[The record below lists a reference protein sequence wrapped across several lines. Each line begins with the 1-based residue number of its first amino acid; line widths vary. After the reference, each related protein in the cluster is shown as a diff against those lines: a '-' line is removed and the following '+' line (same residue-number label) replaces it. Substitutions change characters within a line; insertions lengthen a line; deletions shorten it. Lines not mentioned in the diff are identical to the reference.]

1 MNRYVIICVIISIIL
16 LTVFV
21 VITTD
26 RLESQQPIEY
36 IEFTNIEQKITV
48 FASFY
53 PYYEFTKNVAGDSAV
68 VEQFIES
75 GIAAHDWE
83 PRAREIQKL
92 QDADAFVYN
101 GLQMEPYVDSII
113 ESGEFNN
120 ISFIKASTGVPLLKP
135 HGSSEDTNDDHDMD
149 HDDEHGTKEHVDD
162 DHDAVHDD
170 DVEHDVVRDDH
181 DDHKDER
188 ESIHVHND
196 NDFTHDPHIWL
207 DPILVKQQVEN
218 IRDGLISVDP
228 DNAVQYENNADAYNV
243 KLDALDAKI
252 KSELSM
258 CERDTF
264 VAFHNAFTYFAD
276 RYDLNVLTVSGFVPN
291 TDASA
296 AKIATFVNYVKDNDI
311 NVIFAEEFV
320 NPRLTEVI
328 AEEAGA
334 QVMTLST
341 IETLPDI
348 DSSAGLTYFDKMEQN
363 LDALKIALECQ

>member
-1 MNRYVIICVIISIIL
+1 ML
-16 LTVFV
+16 
-21 VITTD
+21 
-26 RLESQQPIEY
+26 
-36 IEFTNIEQKITV
+36 
-48 FASFY
+48 ASFY

-68 VEQFIES
+68 VEQFIKS
-75 GIAAHDWE
+75 GTAAHNWD
-83 PRAREIQKL
+83 PRAREIIKL
-92 QDADAFVYN
+92 QEADAFVYN
-101 GLQMEPYVDSII
+101 GLQMEPYIDNII
-113 ESGEFNN
+113 ESGEFN
-120 ISFIKASTGVPLLKP
+120 SVLFIKASTGVSLLKP
-135 HGSSEDTNDDHDMD
+135 QGSSEDTNYKYDMD
-149 HDDEHGTKEHVDD
+149 HNDEHEN
-162 DHDAVHDD
+162 
-170 DVEHDVVRDDH
+170 
-181 DDHKDER
+181 
-188 ESIHVHND
+188 IHVHN
-196 NDFTHDPHIWL
+196 NDAFTHDPHIWL

-218 IRDGLISVDP
+218 IRDGLIYIDP
-228 DNAVQYENNADAYNV
+228 DNVMQYENNTYAYNL

-252 KSELSM
+252 KSELSI

-264 VAFHNAFTYFAD
+264 VAFHNAFAD

-296 AKIATFVNYVKDNDI
+296 AKIVSFANYVKDNDI

-348 DSSAGLTYFDKMEQN
+348 DSSIGITYFDKMEQN

>member
-1 MNRYVIICVIISIIL
+1 MTRQL
-16 LTVFV
+16 LIVAFV
-21 VITTD
+21 VISIVPVAIY
-26 RLESQQPIEY
+26 LSMPESQPPIDIVEQMD
-36 IEFTNIEQKITV
+36 IEEKIKAV
-48 FASFY
+48 ASFY
-53 PYYEFTKNVAGDSAV
+53 PYYEFTKNVAGDSAT
-68 VEQFIES
+68 VEQFTKS
-75 GIAAHDWE
+75 GAAAHNWE
-83 PRAREIQKL
+83 PRAREIHKL

-101 GLQMEPYVDSII
+101 GLQMEPYIDSII

-120 ISFIKASTGVPLLKP
+120 VSFIKASIGISLLKP
-135 HGSSEDTNDDHDMD
+135 QGTPANMDDD
-149 HDDEHGTKEHVDD
+149 HDDEH
-162 DHDAVHDD
+162 
-170 DVEHDVVRDDH
+170 
-181 DDHKDER
+181 
-188 ESIHVHND
+188 ESIHVYN
-196 NDFTHDPHIWL
+196 NDFIHDPHIWL

-218 IRDGLISVDP
+218 IRNGLISIDP
-228 DNAVQYENNADAYNV
+228 DNTAQYESNAEKYNV

-258 CERDTF
+258 CDRDTF
-264 VAFHNAFTYFAD
+264 VTFHNAFAYFAD
-276 RYDLNVLTVSGFVPN
+276 RYDLNVLTVSGLVPN

-348 DSSAGLTYFDKMEQN
+348 DSSMGITYFDKMEQN